1 MNNIV
6 IISRNGS
13 FHIAVAGTGS
23 DGSSV
28 VFPVAE
34 VNASAVA
41 MLMSAGMKLE
51 SSDATGEFLAGF
63 LDEHS
68 SMNEDEK

>member
-28 VFPVAE
+28 VFPIAE
-34 VNASAVA
+34 VNSSAVA

-51 SSDATGEFLAGF
+51 ISDSTGEFLTGF
-63 LDEHS
+63 LD
-68 SMNEDEK
+68 